1 MFKPPQNNYE
11 AMVLGLQ
18 LALTAPDDKVNTMTV
33 MCQTLAEKVS
43 ESELKRAMAEA
54 LKIMD
59 ETTQH

>member
-1 MFKPPQNNYE
+1 
-11 AMVLGLQ
+11 MVLGLQ

-43 ESELKRAMAEA
+43 EAELKRAMAEA